1 MVYGYVRVST
11 KDQNAARQI
20 SALVN
25 EGVDEKNLFVD
36 RKSGKDFQRKRYQS
50 LLRKI
55 KPGDVI
61 FIKELDRLG
70 RNYTE
75 IIENWRLITVEKQT
89 DIVVLDMPL
98 LDTRKCGN
106 DLTGRFIDDL
116 VLQILSY
123 VAETERRNIRQRQ
136 AEGIAAAKA
145 RDVHFGNPGILLP
158 ENFSA
163 VVGRWC
169 KHELSLEQALQL
181 LGVGRSYF
189 FKHIILLSI

>member
-145 RDVHFGNPGILLP
+145 RDVHFGNPGILLL
-158 ENFSA
+158 ENFSE

-169 KHELSLEQALQL
+169 KQELSLEQALQL
-181 LGVGRSYF
+181 LSVGRSYF